1 MCRFWPAPRTPPLE
15 PFSLIPTR
23 SSSAVEPISVLE
35 KIDRVEVSGF
45 IKRRGA
51 VYYVLDVYLKQH
63 TNRIPTNRRLSTDKR
78 ERPDY
83 QIQRRYSEF
92 ENLRYNVWLYAQ
104 RRHDGGKSCK
114 YCDNYMDFIVYS
126 FAQPRVLVK
135 LFGRGKRLRQRIFQK
150 FSNSFT
156 ALAIGGK
163 TEPRLRYLTCEGY
176 LTIPS
181 LVERFLREDV

>member
-15 PFSLIPTR
+15 PFSLVPTR

-35 KIDRVEVSGF
+35 KVDRVEIGGF
-45 IKRRGA
+45 VKRGGTI
-51 VYYVLDVYLKQH
+51 YYELDIFLKQH
-63 TNRIPTNRRLSTDKR
+63 TNRIPTNKRLSLEKR
-78 ERPDY
+78 EKPDY
-83 QIQRRYSEF
+83 TILRRYSEF
-92 ENLRYNVWLYAQ
+92 EQLRYNVWLYAQ

-114 YCDNYMDFIVYS
+114 YCDAYMDYIVYS
-126 FAQPRVLVK
+126 FAQPRLFIK
-135 LFGRGKRLRQRIFQK
+135 LFGRGKRLRQRLFQK

-156 ALAIGGK
+156 DLAIGGK
-163 TEPRLRYLTCEGY
+163 HRLRYLTCEGY